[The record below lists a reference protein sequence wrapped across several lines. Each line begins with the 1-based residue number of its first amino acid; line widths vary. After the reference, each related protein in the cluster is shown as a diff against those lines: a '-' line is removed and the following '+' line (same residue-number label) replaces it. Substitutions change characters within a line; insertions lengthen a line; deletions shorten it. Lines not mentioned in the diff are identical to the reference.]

1 MQDQGAVP
9 RENLHNPRGR
19 NPMTVQQV
27 LLLKECKRIN
37 SLVREDDVSA
47 AEAAETRAD
56 QIDLAEL
63 LRALDIAART
73 W

>member
-1 MQDQGAVP
+1 
-9 RENLHNPRGR
+9 
-19 NPMTVQQV
+19 MTVQQV
-27 LLLKECKRIN
+27 VLLKECKRIN